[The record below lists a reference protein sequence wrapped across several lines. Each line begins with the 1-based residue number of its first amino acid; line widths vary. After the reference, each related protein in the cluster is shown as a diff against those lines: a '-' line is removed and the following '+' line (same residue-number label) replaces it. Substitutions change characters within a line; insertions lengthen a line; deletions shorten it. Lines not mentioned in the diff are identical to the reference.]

1 MTKNYTVHVLILLL
15 LSSNVAHPSQ
25 TIIQA
30 IKNASLH
37 CASLLWHG
45 KEKLLV
51 TGLLAGMSY
60 VAIVS
65 FIEAKK
71 YCAKKEAIQ
80 NSIPKLVQYINHLK
94 KRVSKKQMLLG
105 SDWYVYIVY
114 DNVYDNLLNHD
125 SAEYKLIKKYYAREK
140 MYRKRAA
147 LSVIAAVLT
156 GAHLQKICA
165 ARR

>member
-1 MTKNYTVHVLILLL
+1 MVKQNILSLLILCLCTQQSVHGNNLL
-15 LSSNVAHPSQ
+15 KQALRDVSYSVSE
-25 TIIQA
+25 IINSRL
-30 IKNASLH
+30 ILGGLFVSLTY
-37 CASLLWHG
+37 CAV
-45 KEKLLV
+45 K
-51 TGLLAGMSY
+51 
-60 VAIVS
+60 S
-65 FIEAKK
+65 FIKAGRH
-71 YCAKKEAIQ
+71 CAKKEAIQ

-114 DNVYDNLLNHD
+114 DNVYDNVLNHD
-125 SAEYKLIKKYYAREK
+125 SSEYKLIKKYYAREK
-140 MYRKRAA
+140 MYRRRAA